1 MHILLKTLF
10 MILPIT
16 QMHADIYT
24 IKKGD
29 SLWNIAT
36 QNKVPLSL
44 IRQVND
50 LYDDKVTVGQT
61 IFLPSHIT
69 NYTVQ
74 QNDTLDGIAKKYG
87 IPLSYIITLNN
98 IAENQAIEG
107 QLLKIPLTSSNITIT
122 ETKRNTNQSVSKQMQ
137 KIIYTVSRGDTLSG
151 IAIKHKLGVSQLK
164 EMNKKQNNTVYIGE
178 KLVIGYKD
186 ISVKPMVK
194 LPAKTNVIIHEVE
207 KDQTLS
213 GIALRYGVSVQNIK
227 TWNIKKNNTVYRGEN
242 LKILKIET
250 QSKPA
255 KEKSNSKQETTVAAT
270 TIIYTVKRG
279 DNLSSIA
286 NKFAVS
292 PSQVKAWNKKSGDM
306 IFIGERLKI
315 QTKTTAKTTA
325 NRLVIHTVKR
335 GDTLD
340 NIAISYKVS
349 RNQLLSWNS
358 KNNTRIN
365 IGERLK
371 IYIPVS
377 SQSKKTKSFTPKK
390 EVIRGIDSLRFQN
403 IPLPVSYVDLK
414 STTPSGRGIDIILKS
429 QTTLISPTDAFV
441 EYAGYINALQNV
453 VILKLPEDR
462 TIVYAGLG
470 SLNVMA
476 GQKVGKGES
485 LGVAGINTLEGV
497 PKIYMEMRDK
507 NKIVN
512 ALYAYKE
519 LKKYSK

>member
-1 MHILLKTLF
+1 MRILFKTLF

-16 QMHADIYT
+16 QMHANIYT

-29 SLWNIAT
+29 SLWNIAA

-50 LYDDKVTVGQT
+50 LYDDKVRVGQT

-107 QLLKIPLTSSNITIT
+107 QQLKIPLTASNITIT
-122 ETKRNTNQSVSKQMQ
+122 ENKRNTNQSVAKQMQ
-137 KIIYTVSRGDTLSG
+137 KIIYTVSRGDTLSR

-186 ISVKPMVK
+186 ISVKPVVK
-194 LPAKTNVIIHEVE
+194 LPAKTNIIIHQVE

-255 KEKSNSKQETTVAAT
+255 KEKLNSKQETTT
-270 TIIYTVKRG
+270 TIYTVKRG

-292 PSQVKAWNKKSGDM
+292 PSQIKVWNKKSGDM

-315 QTKTTAKTTA
+315 QTKTIAKNDF
-325 NRLVIHTVKR
+325 NRLIIHTVKR

-340 NIAISYKVS
+340 NIALSYKVS

-371 IYIPVS
+371 IYTPMS
-377 SQSKKTKSFTPKK
+377 SQSKKIKSFTPKK
-390 EVIRGIDSLRFQN
+390 EVVRGIDSLGFQN
-403 IPLPVSYVDLK
+403 IPLPISYVDLK
-414 STTPSGRGIDIILKS
+414 STMPSGRGIDIILKS
-429 QTTLISPTDAFV
+429 QSTLISPTDAFV

-476 GQKVGKGES
+476 GQKVEKGTS

-497 PKIYMEMRDK
+497 PKIYMEIRDK

-512 ALYAYKE
+512 ALYAYKA

>member
-1 MHILLKTLF
+1 MRILFKTLF
-10 MILPIT
+10 VILPIT
-16 QMHADIYT
+16 QIHANIYT

-61 IFLPSHIT
+61 IFLPSRIT

-74 QNDTLDGIAKKYG
+74 QNDTLDGIAKKYR

-107 QLLKIPLTSSNITIT
+107 QLLKIPLIASNITIT
-122 ETKRNTNQSVSKQMQ
+122 ETKKNTNQSTSKQMR

-151 IAIKHKLGVSQLK
+151 IAIKHKLGVSKLK

-178 KLVIGYKD
+178 KLIIGYKD
-186 ISVKPMVK
+186 IAPKPIIE
-194 LPAKTNVIIHEVE
+194 LPVKTNVIIHEVE
-207 KDQTLS
+207 KGQTLG

-227 TWNIKKNNTVYRGEN
+227 TWNIKKNDTVYRGEN

-250 QSKPA
+250 QPKPI
-255 KEKSNSKQETTVAAT
+255 KETSNSKKESTT

-292 PSQVKAWNKKSGDM
+292 PSQVKVWNKKSGDM
-306 IFIGERLKI
+306 IFVGERLKI
-315 QTKTTAKTTA
+315 QIKTTTKNNSNS
-325 NRLVIHTVKR
+325 NRLVIHIVKR

-349 RNQLLSWNS
+349 RDQLLSWNS

-371 IYIPVS
+371 IYIPSS
-377 SQSKKTKSFTPKK
+377 SQSKKTTSFVPKK

-403 IPLPVSYVDLK
+403 IPLPISYVDLK
-414 STTPSGRGIDIILKS
+414 STTPSGRGVDIILKS
-429 QTTLISPTDAFV
+429 QSTLISPTDAFV

-470 SLNVMA
+470 SLNVTA
-476 GQKVGKGES
+476 GQKVEKGQS
-485 LGVAGINTLEGV
+485 LGIAGINTLEGV
-497 PKIYMEMRDK
+497 PKIYIEMRDK